1 MESQTLK
8 HVIKGIIQML
18 PEHMDAQS
26 VWWMLGINNLTR
38 KHVPVYDHPYRKLIF
53 PNI

>member
-18 PEHMDAQS
+18 PEH
-26 VWWMLGINNLTR
+26 WWMLGINNLTR